1 MKFLIRTKP
10 SRVRVPMSQAGI
22 SLIELMVGLAAG
34 LVLIAGASQVYLANK
49 QTYRLQDAQSRLQE
63 DGRFVAEFLA
73 KTIRPAGFKTYSWT
87 AATAGYPIVAGTG
100 TNPAF
105 AARGQVISAVYGS
118 GSVADLRKLSVRYQ
132 GAADGSLQDCLGGA
146 LAANTTAIST
156 FSVDTKGDTIAS
168 NDELQCTATNG
179 GTTTTQPFVNGFGIT
194 HILFGVDTDSPMDR
208 AANRYLSAAN
218 VGANWANV
226 VSVRVSYQLV
236 SSENNLLAAPES
248 YTLNGVNYTDRRLR
262 RNFSTTIA
270 LRNGVP

>member
-1 MKFLIRTKP
+1 MNIATRTTPIRVWSPLGQTG
-10 SRVRVPMSQAGI
+10 V
-22 SLIELMVGLAAG
+22 SLIELMVGLTAG
-34 LVLIAGASQVYLANK
+34 LLLIAGASQVYLANK

-87 AATAGYPIVAGTG
+87 ASTAGYPIVAGSG

-118 GSVADLRKLSVRYQ
+118 GAVADSRKLSVRYQ
-132 GAADGSLQDCLGGA
+132 GAADGSVQDCLGGA
-146 LAANTTAIST
+146 VGGNVTAIST
-156 FSVDTKGDTIAS
+156 FSVDTKGDTVSS

-194 HILFGVDTDSPMDR
+194 HILYGIDTDSPMDR
-208 AANRYLSAAN
+208 AANRYLAAAN
-218 VGANWANV
+218 VGSNWPNV
-226 VSVRVSYQLV
+226 VSVRISYLLV
-236 SSENNLLAAPES
+236 SSEDNLLSAPES
-248 YTLNGVNYTDRRLR
+248 YTLNGVDYTDRRLR

-270 LRNGVP
+270 LRNSIP